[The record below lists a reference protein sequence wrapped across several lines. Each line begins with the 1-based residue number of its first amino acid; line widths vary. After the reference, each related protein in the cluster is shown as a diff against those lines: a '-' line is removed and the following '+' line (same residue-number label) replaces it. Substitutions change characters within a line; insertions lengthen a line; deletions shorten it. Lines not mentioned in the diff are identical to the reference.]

1 MKFSKKISFI
11 SFIIFI
17 SSFLFAF
24 DWPVDVSSG
33 ESQIKTNFAENRGNA
48 FSKGFVFSS
57 SEDVK
62 ASEDGVVLVH
72 INPENNYYENF
83 TSTLGN
89 SLILIHKDE
98 MISALDPIAV
108 ESLLKGTNYIKT
120 IPYTIKRIPNQDD
133 NRFFLKEIPKKGG
146 YYNFEGRG
154 LGKGNFENYIVMFV
168 NSKYIFFIGKIEKT

>member
-62 ASEDGVVLVH
+62 ASE
-72 INPENNYYENF
+72 
-83 TSTLGN
+83 
-89 SLILIHKDE
+89 
-98 MISALDPIAV
+98 
-108 ESLLKGTNYIKT
+108 LKN
-120 IPYTIKRIPNQDD
+120 
-133 NRFFLKEIPKKGG
+133 
-146 YYNFEGRG
+146 
-154 LGKGNFENYIVMFV
+154 
-168 NSKYIFFIGKIEKT
+168 